1 MTLPLFSKHP
11 ILKCSHQSTCWPHV
25 SVTIIFACC
34 HICLRRPEGLRMHSK
49 WFCLNYIPGDDTL
62 PREAAGL
69 EDEGKGALQLLAG
82 LLHHLPEGQLL
93 NINNIKNRTKI
104 RTRDPVKDLRG
115 LTYSYITQTALIRIQ
130 TRQEFSFY
138 PKIWSKQIFKSKKKI
153 D

>member
-1 MTLPLFSKHP
+1 M
-11 ILKCSHQSTCWPHV
+11 
-25 SVTIIFACC
+25 
-34 HICLRRPEGLRMHSK
+34 
-49 WFCLNYIPGDDTL
+49 NYIPGDDTL